1 MIIER
6 CSFSTVQ
13 ATARFAPP
21 DGSLPPPYVESATPI
36 DPRPPR
42 LGRER
47 LEVTSARIHLS
58 SAGRGAAE
66 VRGHATLTNETSAT
80 ATLVGLDCPDFA
92 RVEMRDAAPDGAG
105 HATHVRRSLTV
116 LPGDSVTFG
125 AGERQ
130 LTLIGPRRA
139 FAAGQL
145 VGITMIFAS
154 GRRRVVPFRIAA
166 TTRPRAER

>member
-47 LEVTSARIHLS
+47 LEVTRAARRCRAMLTEPTPS
-58 SAGRGAAE
+58 LAVDGGGNRSTVAA
-66 VRGHATLTNETSAT
+66 
-80 ATLVGLDCPDFA
+80 
-92 RVEMRDAAPDGAG
+92 
-105 HATHVRRSLTV
+105 
-116 LPGDSVTFG
+116 
-125 AGERQ
+125 
-130 LTLIGPRRA
+130 
-139 FAAGQL
+139 
-145 VGITMIFAS
+145 
-154 GRRRVVPFRIAA
+154 
-166 TTRPRAER
+166 